1 MTHLMS
7 HLNDCQKEI
16 QVFCN
21 QLDKALIEM
30 GSKPRDQKSILDSQN
45 NEFEMGNNEN
55 KFDNNKDVDKHKQQ
69 RTLEQAV
76 SVMTLKITDS

>member
-45 NEFEMGNNEN
+45 SEFEMGNNEN
-55 KFDNNKDVDKHKQQ
+55 KVDNNKDVDNINNKGHWSRLSQ
-69 RTLEQAV
+69 LWH
-76 SVMTLKITDS
+76 